1 MALEARSPAVAL
13 EARSPAVA
21 LEARSPAVAMATT
34 PLSQAQTA
42 RLLAA
47 ECYRHKRDYM
57 VLYDHFRI
65 LSQLRKAEA
74 RLCSR
79 SPLGI
84 WELLRFE
91 NGRFLELQRLIWETI
106 DRRDTI
112 ELQMLDLGGEKCGA
126 LSQASLSV
134 LGTVTIGERR
144 CITQAVEPQ
153 DFKDGAVLIK
163 EGEPRDALFIVVE
176 GQVSFTQRPGPDEPE
191 PVVKSDSLLTNQPCE
206 CTLTA
211 VGPVKV
217 LVLHGAREWLA
228 DYRAEEAAR
237 EVREPSTAP
246 LPPEVDAYFDYV
258 DRGETHEWQQCE
270 IQKITA
276 RWTSEHEIRMPD
288 AAFAKVQ
295 VQDDA
300 QTGWEQSVDPACDA
314 RPDPAT
320 MQLRKRRPLT

>member
-47 ECYRHKRDYM
+47 ECYRHKRYYM
-57 VLYDHFRI
+57 VLCDHFRI
-65 LSQLRKAEA
+65 LSQLQEAEA

-84 WELLRFE
+84 WELYRFE

-106 DRRDTI
+106 DRRYTI

-134 LGTVTIGERR
+134 LGTITIGERI

-176 GQVSFTQRPGPDEPE
+176 GQVSFTQRRHHRYE
-191 PVVKSDSLLTNQPCE
+191 
-206 CTLTA
+206 
-211 VGPVKV
+211 VGPARAA
-217 LVLHGAREWLA
+217 LLERLSALALGTPAPRCSARQGSRCSAREAQSATKAPWRLA
-228 DYRAEEAAR
+228 ALSAAIRATPAPISR
-237 EVREPSTAP
+237 VYTTGPVQTSPSPWSRVTP
-246 LPPEVDAYFDYV
+246 
-258 DRGETHEWQQCE
+258 C
-270 IQKITA
+270 
-276 RWTSEHEIRMPD
+276 
-288 AAFAKVQ
+288 
-295 VQDDA
+295 
-300 QTGWEQSVDPACDA
+300 
-314 RPDPAT
+314 
-320 MQLRKRRPLT
+320 

>member
-1 MALEARSPAVAL
+1 MAL

-57 VLYDHFRI
+57 VLCDHFRI
-65 LSQLRKAEA
+65 LSQLQEAEA

-79 SPLGI
+79 SPLGF
-84 WELLRFE
+84 WELYRFG

-106 DRRDTI
+106 DRRYTI

-163 EGEPRDALFIVVE
+163 EGEPRDALFIIVE
-176 GQVSFTQRPGPDEPE
+176 GQVSFRRHHRYE
-191 PVVKSDSLLTNQPCE
+191 
-206 CTLTA
+206 
-211 VGPVKV
+211 VGPARAALGAPQRASARHASAPV
-217 LVLHGAREWLA
+217 LRPARLA
-228 DYRAEEAAR
+228 VHCTHQGPLAPRGFERSYMRTPAPISR
-237 EVREPSTAP
+237 IYTTGPVQTSPSPWSRVTP
-246 LPPEVDAYFDYV
+246 
-258 DRGETHEWQQCE
+258 C
-270 IQKITA
+270 
-276 RWTSEHEIRMPD
+276 
-288 AAFAKVQ
+288 
-295 VQDDA
+295 
-300 QTGWEQSVDPACDA
+300 
-314 RPDPAT
+314 
-320 MQLRKRRPLT
+320 